1 MDNEQA
7 ALRGSVVHLRTVV
20 NGLSPDQVRQ
30 SAYPTEW
37 TIADTLSHLGAGAAI
52 MVRTLEDIVHG
63 RDTDPEF
70 NQSVWDEWNAKDP
83 DAKAAD
89 ALTAD
94 RALVDRID
102 DLDDAQRS
110 AFRYEMG
117 PLSVDLAGFVGLRL
131 NEHVVHTWDVEVTVD
146 PTAVLPPD
154 AAGVIIDRLGLIV
167 GFAGRP
173 VGRERTVHVTTSG
186 PDRGITMALGVDA
199 VEMALCAP
207 VDEPDLELPT
217 EAFIRLVYGRLDPDH
232 TPPSVKGGVLD
243 ELRQVFPGI

>member
-1 MDNEQA
+1 MGNEQA
-7 ALRGSVVHLRTVV
+7 ALRASVVHLRAVV

-30 SAYPTEW
+30 SAYPAEW
-37 TIADTLSHLGAGAAI
+37 TIADTLSHLGSGAAI
-52 MVRTLEDIVHG
+52 MMRTLEDIVHG
-63 RDTDPEF
+63 RDTDAEF
-70 NQSVWDEWNAKDP
+70 NQSVWDGWSAKDP
-83 DAKAAD
+83 DAQAAD
-89 ALTAD
+89 ALTAGQ
-94 RALVDRID
+94 ALADRID
-102 DLDDAQRS
+102 HLDDAQRS

-173 VGRERTVHVTTSG
+173 MGSERSVHVTTSD
-186 PDRGITMALGVDA
+186 PDRGITMAMGVDA
-199 VEMALCAP
+199 VEMALSAP

-217 EAFIRLVYGRLDPDH
+217 EALIRLVYGRLDPDH

-243 ELRQVFPGI
+243 ELRKAFPGI